1 MSTETPSVKS
11 VKSVDFSKKMNPEKF
26 QPQIAQKNADVASAG
41 THLCPSATSAAKEE
55 TSGKWNEIVLYR
67 PDENVR
73 LEVRVDG
80 GNVWL
85 SRRQLAELFGRDV
98 KTIGKH
104 ISNALSE
111 ELRGIPTVAKFATVQ
126 REGART
132 VVREVEH
139 YNLEVVTSIG
149 YRVKSPRGVQF
160 RIWANAVL
168 KKYLLRGF
176 AVNQRIER
184 LEKKVAE
191 HDERIEFFVRTTL
204 PPVEGIFFDG
214 QIFDAFAFVSDLV
227 KSAERK
233 IVLVD
238 NYVDESVLAMMSA
251 KRAAVAVEIYTRRVP
266 AALQLAARKF
276 NEQYGELS
284 LTAFEASHDR
294 FLLIDDVRL
303 YLIGASLKDLGKKW
317 FAFSQ
322 LGADLIP
329 AVISRLPKGP
339 AK

>member
-26 QPQIAQKNADVASAG
+26 QPQIARKNADVPSAG

-55 TSGKWNEIVLYR
+55 NAGNWNEIVLYR

-104 ISNALSE
+104 ISNALRE
-111 ELRGIPTVAKFATVQ
+111 ELRDFSVVAKFATTAAD
-126 REGART
+126 GKNYLT
-132 VVREVEH
+132 EH

>member
-1 MSTETPSVKS
+1 
-11 VKSVDFSKKMNPEKF
+11 MNSEKF
-26 QPQIAQKNADVASAG
+26 QPQIARKNADVASAG

-55 TSGKWNEIVLYR
+55 NAGNWNEIVLYR

-73 LEVRVDG
+73 LEVRVAG

-104 ISNALSE
+104 ISNALRE
-111 ELRGIPTVAKFATVQ
+111 ELRDFSVVAKFATTAAD
-126 REGART
+126 GKNYLT
-132 VVREVEH
+132 EH